1 MGSEVGICR
10 LQDALPLVSSFLLN
24 IVFLYK
30 ASVKTAPSDLH
41 KDGASLS
48 GRNQQP
54 VQNLKP
60 QNHQRQMTQLKFCL
74 KSDQSAVVRQ
84 HVVILVAIAVDCY
97 RICSDWSS

>member
-1 MGSEVGICR
+1 MIGSEVGICR

-24 IVFLYK
+24 VVFWYK

-60 QNHQRQMTQLKFCL
+60 QNHQKQMTQLKFCL
-74 KSDQSAVVRQ
+74 KSDQGAVRQ
-84 HVVILVAIAVDCY
+84 HMVLLVAIAEDC
-97 RICSDWSS
+97 